1 MKGYFETLFCY
12 FRFLELRSVRADT
25 GRWVRAVF
33 LCLFSFKDHT
43 FVVILIY
50 KLMLLGKVTHMQFQS
65 KAEHS

>member
-43 FVVILIY
+43 FVVIY